1 MLRRRQPHQR
11 FGQLRLSP
19 ERPTLSRVPELPEVE
34 ALALDL
40 RGRLRDRAIVKVHV
54 AAFSALKTFDPP
66 LSALEGTLVED
77 VTRHGKYL
85 DIQASGLHLVLHL
98 ARAGWIRWRDEVPTV
113 PPKPS
118 NKSPLAVRIVLDDDA
133 GLDVTEAGT
142 RKSLA
147 MYIVREPADVPGLA
161 SLGPD
166 PLADEFTI
174 DVLRGILER
183 EGRKQIKGVLRHQG
197 TIAGI
202 GNAYSDEL
210 LHAARMSP
218 FKPASSLDDEELQTL
233 YDAIR
238 TVLGDAVQRSSGL
251 AASELKGEKKSH
263 LAVHGRT
270 GQPCPVCG
278 DTVREVSFADSSLQ
292 YCPTCQ
298 TGGKPLADRRMSR
311 LLK

>member
-1 MLRRRQPHQR
+1 
-11 FGQLRLSP
+11 
-19 ERPTLSRVPELPEVE
+19 VPELPEVE
-34 ALALDL
+34 GLALDL
-40 RGRLRDRAIVKVHV
+40 RGRLTDRAIARVDI

-66 LSALEGTLVED
+66 LSALNGSFVED
-77 VTRHGKYL
+77 VTRHGKFI
-85 DIQASGLHLVLHL
+85 DISAGGLHLVMHL
-98 ARAGWIRWRDEVPTV
+98 ARGGWVRWRQEVPTL

-118 NKSPLAVRIVLDDDA
+118 NKSPMAARVHLDDGS
-133 GLDVTEAGT
+133 GLDITEAGT
-142 RKSLA
+142 KKRLA
-147 MYIVREPADVPGLA
+147 LYVVRDPFDVPGIA

-166 PLADEFTI
+166 PLDDEFTI
-174 DVLRGILER
+174 EALNAILQDA
-183 EGRKQIKGVLRHQG
+183 GRAQVKGVLRHQG

-210 LHAARMSP
+210 LHAAKMSP
-218 FKPASSLDDEELQTL
+218 FKPANTITGDDLQTL

-238 TVLGDAVQRSSGL
+238 TVLGEAVARSRGL
-251 AASELKGEKKSH
+251 AAAELKGEKKSN

-270 GQPCPVCG
+270 GLPCPVCG